1 MANRLFEKFR
11 QAFEP
16 KVTLPRTAKPEFEPE
31 HTRYQMPEPEL
42 YDLYYL
48 DPLSKRKV
56 TICNLFAN
64 HQKAI
69 PEIGSLLE
77 VSRKLVIDTLIENK
91 LLKDR
96 RKTPRPS
103 SPTPE
108 ELGIK

>member
-1 MANRLFEKFR
+1 MANRLFHKFR

-16 KVTLPRTAKPEFEPE
+16 KETLPRAAKPEFELE
-31 HTRYQMPEPEL
+31 QTRYQMPEPEL

-96 RKTPRPS
+96 RKIPRPAN
-103 SPTPE
+103 PAAE
-108 ELGIK
+108 

>member
-16 KVTLPRTAKPEFEPE
+16 KETPAKAAKPEFEPE
-31 HTRYQMPEPEL
+31 QTRYQMPDPEL

-96 RKTPRPS
+96 RRTPRPIN
-103 SPTPE
+103 PAPE

>member
-16 KVTLPRTAKPEFEPE
+16 RETLPTTAKPEFEPE
-31 HTRYQMPEPEL
+31 QTRYQMPEPEH
-42 YDLYYL
+42 YDLYSL

-96 RKTPRPS
+96 RKTTRPAN
-103 SPTPE
+103 PAPQ
-108 ELGIK
+108 

>member
-16 KVTLPRTAKPEFEPE
+16 RESLPRAEKPELQPE
-31 HTRYQMPEPEL
+31 QTRYQMPEPEH
-42 YDLYYL
+42 YDLYSL

-96 RKTPRPS
+96 RKISRPPTPD
-103 SPTPE
+103 PE
-108 ELGIK
+108 ELGMK